1 MCLLKSLKNKKQN
14 EIDNLVKHNMKK
26 FENFIVNN
34 SINLNLIEI
43 LIKAKFEIFADFEI
57 VKNFVFFTIKLKK
70 ENSIPL
76 IDFINFQNV
85 RVVEYHIKLIEDKL
99 NIEGYFQLLTTIID
113 NNEFNLINKIDANKI
128 ISNLFYDFNN
138 GINLLYKII
147 GLKNIL
153 NDNSLILLSNYLYNN
168 HNEDK
173 YNGLHLKISNIF
185 SLISNYQNIPK
196 EIINKLSIENFSFKG
211 KKLDDEL
218 ILLEDILSRNNIPKR
233 YYEKIINILD
243 NKNIDHDI
251 KMKSITRIFL
261 NSLEKGEIIPN
272 ELYKKFFSLIS
283 RFEELDELKYILIN
297 KNSSEKLKKLFYEK
311 FHELLLKTSRIKDEQ
326 INFLIKLIIIIDF
339 KDISFE
345 DLKKEIFNLLINYNI
360 NENSLFKIIYWIIK
374 NTLDINYR
382 KLLIKILEKNDIIKN
397 FEDLDENN
405 DNFEN
410 KIKVYLYN
418 VILDKEI
425 LKLNEKLE
433 ENFDLVKSTIIQYS
447 SLDIEQD
454 SNGIIIRYIQF
465 LNNIILVYNLD
476 KKRIFDYIEFS
487 SVIKDLKVLN
497 ITNDKKYLD
506 YLKEEWILSKIKKTK
521 NYSHNI
527 SLLFTK
533 RLIKNNFGNNIIKTF
548 IKIVNIDSE
557 KNLNN
562 FFDFYEKNK
571 INENLFAN
579 ILFNDLNKII
589 SLNEI
594 KQKLII
600 NLIDLYKG
608 TNNITKNFA
617 KIICEVNK

>member
-1 MCLLKSLKNKKQN
+1 M
-14 EIDNLVKHNMKK
+14 
-26 FENFIVNN
+26 
-34 SINLNLIEI
+34 
-43 LIKAKFEIFADFEI
+43 
-57 VKNFVFFTIKLKK
+57 
-70 ENSIPL
+70 
-76 IDFINFQNV
+76 
-85 RVVEYHIKLIEDKL
+85 
-99 NIEGYFQLLTTIID
+99 
-113 NNEFNLINKIDANKI
+113 
-128 ISNLFYDFNN
+128 
-138 GINLLYKII
+138 
-147 GLKNIL
+147 

-211 KKLDDEL
+211 KQLDDEL

-382 KLLIKILEKNDIIKN
+382 KLLIKILEKNDFIKN

-447 SLDIEQD
+447 PLDIEQD

-476 KKRIFDYIEFS
+476 KKRIFDYIEFF

-579 ILFNDLNKII
+579 ILFNYLNKII

-617 KIICEVNK
+617 KIICEVLEINILIN

>member
-211 KKLDDEL
+211 KQLDDEL

-397 FEDLDENN
+397 FENLDENN

-418 VILDKEI
+418 VVLDKEI

-465 LNNIILVYNLD
+465 LNNIILIYNLD
-476 KKRIFDYIEFS
+476 KKRIFDYIEFF

-608 TNNITKNFA
+608 TNNIT
-617 KIICEVNK
+617 